1 MTYGFNG
8 DTHVVQI
15 NGETV
20 NLIPDI
26 SKYVFKSMASKWGF
40 QNDVEKRKIEEIL
53 SVVSK
58 DGKDIEKD
66 ADKDD
71 IRDFIVIVSA
81 I

>member
-1 MTYGFNG
+1 M
-8 DTHVVQI
+8 
-15 NGETV
+15 
-20 NLIPDI
+20 
-26 SKYVFKSMASKWGF
+26 
-40 QNDVEKRKIEEIL
+40 EKRKIEEIL